1 MIWEKILLFLSTV
14 ILSESKGVSS
24 MPDPYAYFRGEII
37 PLADAKIGVM
47 THAFNYGT
55 AVFEG
60 IRGNWNE
67 EEETTF
73 LFRVRE
79 HYARLEQSCRILN
92 LPFNEDI
99 DNLIDITIEIA
110 AKSGYREDIYI
121 RPLVYASSEVLG
133 VRLHGLETDVVVFV
147 APFGPYLDIE
157 QGARCHTSTWRR
169 VDDMGIPPRA
179 KVTGIYVNSA
189 LAKTEAQLNGFDEAI
204 VLNTDGHV
212 SEGSGENIFIIR
224 DGVLLTPPPSDNV
237 LEGITAQTVKILA
250 ANELGIET
258 IERTIDRT
266 ELYIADEVFM
276 TGTAAHVTPVV
287 EVDRRSI
294 NGGVPG
300 PITKQLVESYS
311 NVIRGKNKNYEDW
324 CLPVQVKSV

>member
-1 MIWEKILLFLSTV
+1 
-14 ILSESKGVSS
+14 

-37 PLADAKIGVM
+37 PLADAQIGVM

-79 HYARLEQSCRILN
+79 HYERLEQSCRILN
-92 LPFNEDI
+92 LPFEEDI
-99 DNLIDITIEIA
+99 DNLINITIEIA

-237 LEGITAQTVKILA
+237 LEGITAQTVKVLA

-294 NGGVPG
+294 SGGVPG

-311 NVIRGKNKNYEDW
+311 NVICGKNKNS
-324 CLPVQVKSV
+324 C

>member
-1 MIWEKILLFLSTV
+1 
-14 ILSESKGVSS
+14 
-24 MPDPYAYFRGEII
+24 
-37 PLADAKIGVM
+37 
-47 THAFNYGT
+47 
-55 AVFEG
+55 
-60 IRGNWNE
+60 RGNWNE

-79 HYARLEQSCRILN
+79 HYERLEQSCRILN
-92 LPFNEDI
+92 LPFEEDI
-99 DNLIDITIEIA
+99 DNLINITIEIA

-237 LEGITAQTVKILA
+237 LEGITAQTVKVLA

-294 NGGVPG
+294 SGGVPG

-311 NVIRGKNKNYEDW
+311 NVICGKNKKYEDW
-324 CLPVQVKSV
+324 CLPVQVK

>member
-1 MIWEKILLFLSTV
+1 
-14 ILSESKGVSS
+14 

>member
-1 MIWEKILLFLSTV
+1 
-14 ILSESKGVSS
+14 

-92 LPFNEDI
+92 LPFDEDI

-204 VLNTDGHV
+204 VLNSDGHV